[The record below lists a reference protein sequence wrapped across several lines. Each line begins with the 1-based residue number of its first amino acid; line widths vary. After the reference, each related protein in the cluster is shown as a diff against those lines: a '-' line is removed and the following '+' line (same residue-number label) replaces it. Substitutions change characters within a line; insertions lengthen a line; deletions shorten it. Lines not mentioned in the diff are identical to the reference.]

1 MARRRP
7 FHVFVFFVGFD
18 KKKWKGRRT
27 MVIDNCWENGP
38 LVLLM
43 AYIFSIL
50 AAAKVGN
57 KHPCRD
63 MGQGGGGRRGRGRR
77 WGSSAD
83 VKAN

>member
-1 MARRRP
+1 VERAA
-7 FHVFVFFVGFD
+7 D
-18 KKKWKGRRT
+18 N
-27 MVIDNCWENGP
+27 VIDNCWENGP

-63 MGQGGGGRRGRGRR
+63 MGQGGGGRRGKGKKVGKFSRCKGQLE
-77 WGSSAD
+77 
-83 VKAN
+83 